1 MPTALNA
8 GAAPPGVVFWFRQD
22 WRLHDAPAL
31 RAAFDRALQLGTW
44 CLPVAVQDPA
54 DQAPTVWGFPRC
66 SPHRLAWQAQAMQD
80 VAEQLHA
87 QGQTLW
93 IAQGEPVAT
102 LCGLLQHLGP
112 AVLFTQDIAAPEE
125 QDQVQ
130 ALRQAGVSVHTV
142 WQSSLLDPQALPC
155 APHEVPDTFTT
166 LRRALEARGLSFTAP
181 VPAPVHWPAPPACE
195 PPSGWQPW
203 HPALFEQL
211 SSAPSGDH
219 TDATWAWGVSP
230 QTHGGERAA
239 LAAVQAY
246 AASEKPLH
254 YHATRNGLMGPAY
267 STKWSPWLA
276 TGALSARQ
284 AWAAMAEVERAHGRT
299 EGTQALWYE
308 LLWRDHFRWLHHKHG
323 RRLYRARGLREGPA
337 PAHNAQGFARWC
349 RAQTGHPF
357 IDAGLREL
365 VTTGYLSNRL
375 RQNVASV
382 LVHDLGGDWR
392 AGAAWFESH
401 LLDYDVY
408 SNQGNWLYLSGR
420 GTDPRGPRRFDPDRQ
435 ARLYDPD
442 GVYTRHW
449 SA

>member
-1 MPTALNA
+1 MNA
-8 GAAPPGVVFWFRQD
+8 ELRPAGPAPGVVFWFRQD

-31 RAAFDRALQLGTW
+31 CAAIAAAQRQGTW
-44 CLPVAVQDPA
+44 LLAVAVQDPA
-54 DQAPTVWGFPRC
+54 ETAPTAWGFARC
-66 SPHRLAWQAQAMQD
+66 SPRRLAWQAQAMQD
-80 VAEQLHA
+80 VAQQLQA

-93 IAQGEPVAT
+93 VTQ
-102 LCGLLQHLGP
+102 GP
-112 AVLFTQDIAAPEE
+112 AVGSLHRLWQHCGQPWLLTQDIAAPEE
-125 QDQVQ
+125 QAQVQ
-130 ALRQAGVSVHTV
+130 ALRQLGVGVQTV
-142 WQSSLLDPQALPC
+142 WQSSLIDPGALPC
-155 APHEVPDTFTT
+155 APHDVPDTFSTW
-166 LRRALEARGLSFTAP
+166 RRSLEAAGVTATP
-181 VPAPVHWPAPPACE
+181 PLPAPRAWPP
-195 PPSGWQPW
+195 PPSLTLPQGWQPW
-203 HPALFEQL
+203 PAGADP
-211 SSAPSGDH
+211 APAPVQAQGDL
-219 TDATWAWGVSP
+219 AAWGVGP

-239 LAAVQAY
+239 LASVQAY
-246 AASEKPLH
+246 AASARPQH
-254 YHATRNGLMGPAY
+254 YHATRNGLMGSDC

-284 AWAAMAEVERAHGRT
+284 AWAAIADLERAHGRSQ
-299 EGTQALWYE
+299 GTQALWYE

-323 RRLYRARGLREGPA
+323 RRLYRARGLREGP
-337 PAHNAQGFARWC
+337 PPRHNPQAFARWC
-349 RAQTGHPF
+349 RGETGHPF

-442 GVYTRHW
+442 GAYTRHW